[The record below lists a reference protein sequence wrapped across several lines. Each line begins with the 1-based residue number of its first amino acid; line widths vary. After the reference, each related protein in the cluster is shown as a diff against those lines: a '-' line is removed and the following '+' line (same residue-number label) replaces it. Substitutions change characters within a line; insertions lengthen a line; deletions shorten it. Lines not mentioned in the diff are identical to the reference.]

1 MTIPAIRVAPSA
13 ANRAVSLL
21 RTIQFTHPPNCPCHT
36 NPGHHHHH
44 QRQQISL
51 ANNVRR
57 HLATPTDPSQ
67 QKEYAFEMAA
77 SSIRFGPGST
87 KEVGMDFKNM
97 GAKRVCIVTDTN
109 VAQLDAMKQATEGLA
124 REGIEFTV
132 FDKVRTEP
140 KDSSYVL
147 QL

>member
-1 MTIPAIRVAPSA
+1 
-13 ANRAVSLL
+13 
-21 RTIQFTHPPNCPCHT
+21 
-36 NPGHHHHH
+36 
-44 QRQQISL
+44 
-51 ANNVRR
+51 
-57 HLATPTDPSQ
+57 
-67 QKEYAFEMAA
+67 MAA

-124 REGIEFTV
+124 REGVEFTV

-140 KDSSYVL
+140 KDSSYVFPTPFSFLSNRATYYGGL
-147 QL
+147 QDQGSHCFC